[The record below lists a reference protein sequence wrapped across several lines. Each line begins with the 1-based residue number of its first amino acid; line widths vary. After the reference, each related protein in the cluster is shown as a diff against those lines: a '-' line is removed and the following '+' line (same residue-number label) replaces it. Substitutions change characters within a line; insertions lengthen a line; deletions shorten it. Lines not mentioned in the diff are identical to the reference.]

1 MKIEKGGLFFIDR
14 LLIIIQCN
22 FLTTLSFTKRDHT
35 KTLLKKNQTS
45 GKLNVIHHKTASVQ
59 RLIHF

>member
-35 KTLLKKNQTS
+35 KTLLKKSNQRET
-45 GKLNVIHHKTASVQ
+45 
-59 RLIHF
+59 

>member
-35 KTLLKKNQTS
+35 KTLLKKIKPAGNLTLFTI
-45 GKLNVIHHKTASVQ
+45 K
-59 RLIHF
+59 RLQSKD

>member
-1 MKIEKGGLFFIDR
+1 MKFEKGGLFFIGR

-22 FLTTLSFTKRDHT
+22 FLATLSFMKRDHT
-35 KTLLKKNQTS
+35 KALLKKIQTS
-45 GKLNVIHHKTASVQ
+45 GKLNVIHHKTAPVQ